1 MSNMSIVCEA
11 HVTQSPVCSHL
22 RWRVVTSTDEK
33 FAIQMPHHGR
43 EWVPQTPPGRLSKCS
58 QVTAIP
64 DSPC

>member
-43 EWVPQTPPGRLSKCS
+43 EWVPQTLSWLFPLIAS
-58 QVTAIP
+58 RNAP
-64 DSPC
+64 R